1 MKWLDRLR
9 RAEAPPTDPA
19 EREALDALLTRA
31 RALPREAQPERDLWL
46 GIRNRIEFET
56 EGARRG
62 PARGGWFGARIS
74 VPVWAA
80 SAAAALVV
88 AVAVGTGVWLSAPPS
103 LDDPAAVRA
112 LADSLRD
119 RDGVSGVHR
128 DLLALLDERRA
139 QLPPEVVVAVERNL
153 AEIDRAIT
161 EIHVAFEE
169 HPENPAL
176 QFLLAEAYRREA
188 DMLAQLE
195 SWTSPGAPEVSS

>member
-9 RAEAPPTDPA
+9 RTEAPPSDPA
-19 EREALDALLTRA
+19 EREALEALLERA

-46 GIRNRIEFET
+46 GIRNRIELERAT
-56 EGARRG
+56 SKGA
-62 PARGGWFGARIS
+62 GWFGARLS

-80 SAAAALVV
+80 SATAVLLVAL
-88 AVAVGTGVWLSAPPS
+88 AVGTSVWLRPTVS
-103 LDDPAAVRA
+103 LDDPAAIAA

-128 DLLALLDERRA
+128 DLLALLDERRG
-139 QLPPEVVVAVERNL
+139 QLPPEVVAAVEQNL
-153 AEIDRAIT
+153 AAIDRAIT
-161 EIHVAFEE
+161 ELHIAFEE
-169 HPENPAL
+169 HPDNPAL

-195 SWTSPGAPEVSS
+195 SWTATRGPEASS